1 MLSTQRFSNQ
11 NSFDEEFRYD
21 NLELARLSYVDIF
34 QDSRPQWSVLRY
46 VD

>member
-1 MLSTQRFSNQ
+1 MLSTQRSFNQ
-11 NSFDEEFRYD
+11 NSFGEGFPCN

-34 QDSRPQWSVLRY
+34 QDIRPQWSVLRY